1 MFSFQ
6 AMRGDLRLG
15 DHGFSDNVTLH
26 SIKLYENYILTE
38 GVEMKLTAYSNY
50 ALRSLQLAALK
61 SPDLI
66 RVDDVVKVHGLARP
80 HIVKIVHELGRAG
93 YLETQR
99 GRGGGFK
106 LAKPAED
113 IIIGDVVR
121 LTEGPLEL
129 VECFN
134 PDVNT
139 CPLIGICKLSRALQ
153 KATRAFMD
161 VLDDLTLAD
170 IASNRGELLAR
181 IIPLEE
187 GVVAPMRSTR

>member
-1 MFSFQ
+1 
-6 AMRGDLRLG
+6 
-15 DHGFSDNVTLH
+15 
-26 SIKLYENYILTE
+26 
-38 GVEMKLTAYSNY
+38 MKLTAYSNY